1 MQKVIIH
8 TATRVIRRLTL
19 DEAPKIQ
26 PDESIVEIE
35 TPLDLAGGFWKLDAK
50 NEKVMASTLE
60 VDQAGVDDTVE
71 AQKKTVKIQNYHA
84 AVDDIIDSMDAS
96 TLATLKPKLKVFF
109 QALRNIR

>member
-19 DEAPKIQ
+19 DETPKVH
-26 PDESIVEIE
+26 PDESVVELE
-35 TPLDLAGGFWKLDAK
+35 TPLDLAGGFWKLDEK
-50 NEKVMASTLE
+50 NEKVPASTLE

-71 AQKKTVKIQNYHA
+71 AQKKVVKIQNYHA
-84 AVDDIIDSMDAS
+84 AVDDIINSLDSA

-109 QALRNIR
+109 QALRNIK